1 MKENDNKFSVST
13 IMERLKN
20 SQRLISFLILV
31 MGTIFPIAIILIDSI
46 SFSYLPFSLHQYLGA
61 MLFVS
66 ALLGWTI
73 RYVFILYDFITKNI
87 RIKLFAIFFA
97 ILLMA
102 VVLTVIFGLHEHS
115 LNIHLADENYSLEVM
130 FLNLMVALHIFPLLA
145 FFSRKTNVKKETLC
159 LTLTVALSLL
169 GSLFVFFCF

>member
-1 MKENDNKFSVST
+1 
-13 IMERLKN
+13 MERLKN

-61 MLFVS
+61 MLFAS

-73 RYVFILYDFITKNI
+73 RYVFILYDFIAKNI
-87 RIKLFAIFFA
+87 HIKLFAAFFV
-97 ILLMA
+97 ILLIA
-102 VVLTVIFGLHEHS
+102 TVLIVKFGLQEQS
-115 LNIHLADENYSLEVM
+115 LNIHLADENYSLEAM
-130 FLNLMVALHIFPLLA
+130 FFNLIVALHIFPLLA

>member
-1 MKENDNKFSVST
+1 
-13 IMERLKN
+13 MERLKN

-61 MLFVS
+61 MLFAS

-73 RYVFILYDFITKNI
+73 RYVFILYDFIAKNI
-87 RIKLFAIFFA
+87 HIKLFAAFFV
-97 ILLMA
+97 ILLIA
-102 VVLTVIFGLHEHS
+102 TVLIVKFGLQEQS

-130 FLNLMVALHIFPLLA
+130 FFNLIVALHIFPLLA

>member
-66 ALLGWTI
+66 ALLSWTI
-73 RYVFILYDFITKNI
+73 RYVFILYDFIAKNI
-87 RIKLFAIFFA
+87 HIKLFAAFFV
-97 ILLMA
+97 ILLIA
-102 VVLTVIFGLHEHS
+102 TVLSVKFGLQEQS
-115 LNIHLADENYSLEVM
+115 LNIQVM

>member
-66 ALLGWTI
+66 VLLGWTI

-87 RIKLFAIFFA
+87 RIKLFVIFFA

-130 FLNLMVALHIFPLLA
+130 YLNLMVALHVFPLLA